1 MQQTDFLVIGSGIAG
16 LTYALK
22 VAHQFPDKKVLVM
35 TKAAADETN
44 TKYAQGGIAVVN
56 DLENDSF
63 QKHIEDTLIAGDGLC
78 NEKVV
83 NIVVKEGP
91 ERVQEIIDWGA
102 RFDKEKDGDY
112 KRGKEGGHSEFRI
125 LHHKDV
131 TGKEMERALIDAVNR
146 QKNIEFIKH
155 CFVVDII
162 TQHHLG
168 YLVTKA
174 TPDVEC
180 YGVYVLNLETNKIEK
195 IISKITLLATGGN
208 GQVYRTTTNP
218 SIATGDGVAM
228 VYRAKGRIENMEFIQ
243 FHPTALYEPGVK
255 GQAFLITEAVRGDG
269 GILRNKNGEAFMERY
284 DERKDLAPRDI
295 VARAIDSEMKRTGT
309 EHVWLDCRHFSK
321 EKFTEHFPNIYEK
334 CMSIGID
341 ITKNMIPVSPAAHYS
356 CGGIKTDEWG
366 KSSIKNL
373 YACGECASTGLHG
386 ANRLASNS
394 LLEAMV
400 FAHRCY
406 VDSASP
412 NPSAGGAL
420 EPDRLSSLT
429 DNNTTT
435 AAQTKNQKEER
446 KSDTNSSSYITDNK
460 TTNHLSE
467 PRPPQRGA
475 GGLERFGADAIP
487 DWNAEG
493 TTEPKEMI
501 LITQSL
507 KEVQQ
512 VMSDYVGI
520 VRNDIRLQRALR
532 RLDLLWEETEQLY
545 QSSTLSPQLLELR
558 NMITVSYLIVKSASF
573 RKESRGLHYNTDY
586 PGKSL
591 LVQNI
596 VL

>member
-22 VAHQFPDKKVLVM
+22 VARQCPDKSVLVI

-44 TKYAQGGIAVVN
+44 TKYAQGGVAVVN

-63 QKHIEDTLIAGDGLC
+63 EKHIEDTLVAGDGLC
-78 NEKVV
+78 NRNIVE
-83 NIVVKEGP
+83 IVVKDGP
-91 ERVQEIIDWGA
+91 DRVRELIEWGA
-102 RFDKEKDGDY
+102 RFDKEEDGDY
-112 KRGKEGGHSEFRI
+112 KLGKEGGHSEFRI
-125 LHHKDV
+125 IHHKDI
-131 TGKEMERALIDAVNR
+131 TGREMERALLEAVAR
-146 QKNIEFIKH
+146 QKNITVIKH
-155 CFVVDII
+155 CYVIDIL

-174 TPDVEC
+174 SPDIEC
-180 YGVYVLNLETNKIEK
+180 YGVYALNLETHRVEK
-195 IISKITLLATGGN
+195 ILARCTLLATGGN

-243 FHPTALYEPGVK
+243 FHPTALYEPGMR
-255 GQAFLITEAVRGDG
+255 GQAFLITEAMRGDG
-269 GILRNKNGEAFMERY
+269 GILRNKDEEAFMEKY
-284 DERKDLAPRDI
+284 DVRKDLASRDI

-309 EHVWLDCRHFSK
+309 EHVWLDCRHFGK
-321 EKFTEHFPNIYEK
+321 EKFTEHFPTIYEK
-334 CMSIGID
+334 CLSIGID
-341 ITKNMIPVSPAAHYS
+341 ITQHMIPVAPAAHYS

-366 KSSIKNL
+366 RTSINNL
-373 YACGECASTGLHG
+373 YACGECSSTGLHG

-406 VDSASP
+406 LDVTDKI
-412 NPSAGGAL
+412 N
-420 EPDRLSSLT
+420 SLT
-429 DNNTTT
+429 FRNDV
-435 AAQTKNQKEER
+435 
-446 KSDTNSSSYITDNK
+446 
-460 TTNHLSE
+460 
-467 PRPPQRGA
+467 
-475 GGLERFGADAIP
+475 P
-487 DWNAEG
+487 DWSAQG
-493 TTEPKEMI
+493 TSDPKEMI

-507 KEVQQ
+507 KELQL

-520 VRNDIRLQRALR
+520 VRNDVRLQRASR

-545 QSSTLSPQLLELR
+545 QGATLSPQLLGLR
-558 NMITVSYLIVKSASF
+558 NLITVGYLIVKGAAF
-573 RKESRGLHYNTDY
+573 RKESRGLHFNTDY
-586 PGKSL
+586 PGKSE

>member
-1 MQQTDFLVIGSGIAG
+1 MRQTDFLVIGSGIAG

-22 VAHQFPDKKVLVM
+22 VAHHFPDKKVLVM
-35 TKAAADETN
+35 TKATADETN

-56 DLENDSF
+56 DMENDSF
-63 QKHIEDTLIAGDGLC
+63 EKHIEDTLVAGDGLC

-83 NIVVKEGP
+83 EIVVKEGP
-91 ERVQEIIDWGA
+91 DRVQEIIGWGA
-102 RFDKEKDGDY
+102 RFDKEEDGDY

-131 TGKEMERALIDAVNR
+131 TGKEMERALIEAVA
-146 QKNIEFIKH
+146 KCTNIEFIKH

-168 YLVTKA
+168 YLVSKA
-174 TPDVEC
+174 TPDIEC

-195 IISKITLLATGGN
+195 VLAGITLLASGGN

-228 VYRAKGRIENMEFIQ
+228 VYRAKGRVENMEFIQ
-243 FHPTALYEPGVK
+243 FHPTALYEPGVR

-334 CMSIGID
+334 CLSIGID

-366 KSSIKNL
+366 RSSIRNL

-406 VDSASP
+406 MDSVVKVN
-412 NPSAGGAL
+412 NPAT
-420 EPDRLSSLT
+420 SS
-429 DNNTTT
+429 D
-435 AAQTKNQKEER
+435 
-446 KSDTNSSSYITDNK
+446 SIV
-460 TTNHLSE
+460 
-467 PRPPQRGA
+467 
-475 GGLERFGADAIP
+475 P
-487 DWNAEG
+487 DWNAKG

-507 KEVQQ
+507 KELQQ

-520 VRNDIRLQRALR
+520 VRNDIRLQRAMR

-545 QSSTLSPQLLELR
+545 QTSTLSPQLLELR
-558 NMITVSYLIVKSASF
+558 NMITVGYLIVKGAMF

-586 PGKSL
+586 PAKSP